1 MESFEALSA
10 LMKYLIEIGPTGCA
24 CMITKHEEPVYV
36 EYVGYANRES
46 TKPITPDTIYRVYSM
61 TKVITVT
68 AALMLYERGMY
79 LLNDP
84 LEVYMPEF
92 SDMQVCT
99 YDATGVL
106 SIRTAKN
113 PILIRDLFCMT
124 SGLTY
129 DGDACETE
137 RRTKEYYKT
146 LRSNN
151 YTAREA
157 MRELARVPLVFEP
170 GTHWKYGLSHDAL
183 GALIEALTGKRL
195 SQFMKDEIFDPLG
208 MKDSFFHIP
217 EDRKTRLCGIYTRNT
232 DGTYSDYLG
241 CGHEFNDIND
251 RYDNGGGGVMCT
263 LADYTAFATALAC
276 GGEKD
281 GVRLLGKKTIEL
293 MATNHLGQEQLRDF
307 RNTPQRAGY
316 GYGLGVRT
324 LMDRAS
330 SGSNS
335 SIGEFGWGG
344 LAGTWMMV
352 DPKEEAAAVFMQQL
366 WPSMS
371 EYIQPRL
378 RAAINA
384 AL

>member
-1 MESFEALSA
+1 MKKFAPLSA
-10 LMKYLIEIGPTGCA
+10 LLKHFVKIGPTGCA
-24 CMITKHEEPVYV
+24 CMVSKGGDTVFEKYC
-36 EYVGYANRES
+36 GYADKEGKN
-46 TKPITPDTIYRVYSM
+46 PITPETIYRVYSM

-79 LLNDP
+79 LLSDP
-84 LEVYMPEF
+84 LKEYMPEF
-92 SDMQVCT
+92 SNIQVCS
-99 YDATGVL
+99 YDASGQLTIQPVKK
-106 SIRTAKN
+106 SITV
-113 PILIRDLFCMT
+113 RDIFCMT

-129 DGDACETE
+129 DGEACETE
-137 RRTKEYYKT
+137 KQTKEYYKA

-157 MRELARVPLVFEP
+157 MQELTRVPLAFEP
-170 GTHWKYGLSHDAL
+170 GTHWKYGLSHDVL
-183 GALIEALTGKRL
+183 GAFIEVLSGKRL
-195 SQFMKDEIFDPLG
+195 GHFMQDEIFGPLG

-217 EDRKTRLCGIYTRNT
+217 KDKEHRLCDIYTRNA
-232 DGTYSDYLG
+232 DGTYSDYPG
-241 CGHEFNDIND
+241 CGREFNDVRD

-263 LADYTAFATALAC
+263 LEDYMAFANALAC
-276 GGEKD
+276 GGEKN
-281 GVRLLGKKTIEL
+281 GGRLLGRKTIEM

-378 RAAINA
+378 CAAINA